1 MQALQMLIYR
11 KVRSS
16 VKLRQQEHAASLVE
30 YANKDKKSTAF
41 AEHLF
46 NRAFQ
51 AVGINR
57 DH

>member
-16 VKLRQQEHAASLVE
+16 VKLRQQEHAASL
-30 YANKDKKSTAF
+30 ANKDKKSTAF
-41 AEHLF
+41 SEHLF